1 MSSGHV
7 SAERHAAD
15 VQIAK
20 EIDTG
25 PHAGT
30 GTGIHYAESVA
41 DRDAHTHP
49 PQENGNARR
58 RISKDTSTAIF
69 TVETDTRRGYVGI
82 FRRCLV
88 TTDLTNGY
96 TSKTHKQIPSDCSP
110 GAGEGIGVRETNKRP
125 EKIER
130 CWEQHI

>member
-41 DRDAHTHP
+41 DRDAHTHTRP
-49 PQENGNARR
+49 KKTE
-58 RISKDTSTAIF
+58 TVTAQ
-69 TVETDTRRGYVGI
+69 TLHNTK
-82 FRRCLV
+82 
-88 TTDLTNGY
+88 N
-96 TSKTHKQIPSDCSP
+96 THTI
-110 GAGEGIGVRETNKRP
+110 
-125 EKIER
+125 
-130 CWEQHI
+130 